1 MALTKNYMSAHAG
14 MVLFA
19 ILISGSY
26 PIGAH
31 IANAIDP
38 VALNFIRFL
47 LASLLLSIYLW
58 RKHMF
63 KREYFKGFWR
73 YCLLGGSFSLYF
85 VFMFEALK
93 TASPISTASIFTLM
107 PFLAVCLDRAV
118 FGLQTKANIV
128 LHLIIGSAGALVI
141 IFQGSLA
148 NLIYLNLSYGEL
160 VFFLGT
166 LSHVVYAVLLPKLRS
181 GEPALFVTFAVMA
194 SASLLL
200 LFLFPSRILQTD
212 WTGLGWEIYLCI
224 AYLAIFASIFSLS
237 LLTFASSHLA
247 SGQLTAYTFS
257 TPFWVTVFQ
266 VIVFGQE
273 LSAYLIFGGMMIFFS
288 LVMLLRRA
296 QPDAEAKSQTK

>member
-26 PIGAH
+26 PIGAY
-31 IANAIDP
+31 IANTIDP
-38 VALNFIRFL
+38 VALNCIRFL

-128 LHLIIGSAGALVI
+128 LYLIIGSAGALVI
-141 IFQGSLA
+141 ILQGSLA

-200 LFLFPSRILQTD
+200 LLLFPSRILQTD

-224 AYLAIFASIFSLS
+224 AYLAVFASIFSLS

-296 QPDAEAKSQTK
+296 QPDAEAKSQTT